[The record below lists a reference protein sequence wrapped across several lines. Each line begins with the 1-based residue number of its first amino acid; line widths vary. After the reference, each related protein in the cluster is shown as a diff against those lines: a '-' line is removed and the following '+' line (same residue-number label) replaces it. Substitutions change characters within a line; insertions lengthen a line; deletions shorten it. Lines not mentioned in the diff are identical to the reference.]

1 MKTSENES
9 PMSIE
14 RKAKHLIMYCYLFG
28 TLKFLIERIYKRFE
42 KKKFEKCGIILSR
55 TVSKNQFKGFECI
68 CKVKHKKK
76 NHYLKYPF
84 TCVDQNTVYYS

>member
-42 KKKFEKCGIILSR
+42 KKNHNVESSWAEQYQKTNLKDLS
-55 TVSKNQFKGFECI
+55 VYAKSSI
-68 CKVKHKKK
+68 KK
-76 NHYLKYPF
+76 NFFLLFKVSLYMRRSKHCIL
-84 TCVDQNTVYYS
+84 